1 MPEMFEDFLKSDALI
16 PLDKTCNED
25 ETDLI
30 FIHAKDAL
38 IEKRLGEDEAI
49 LVNKETLVAFTEAV
63 KFEERGKMMYRVVGP
78 GMLWLET
85 SVERRTG
92 LFDEVF

>member
-16 PLDKTCNED
+16 PLDKSFNED

-30 FIHAKDAL
+30 FIHAHDAL

-63 KFEERGKMMYRVVGP
+63 KFEDRGKIMYRVVGP

-85 SVERRTG
+85 SVEKRTG
-92 LFDEVF
+92 FVDDMF